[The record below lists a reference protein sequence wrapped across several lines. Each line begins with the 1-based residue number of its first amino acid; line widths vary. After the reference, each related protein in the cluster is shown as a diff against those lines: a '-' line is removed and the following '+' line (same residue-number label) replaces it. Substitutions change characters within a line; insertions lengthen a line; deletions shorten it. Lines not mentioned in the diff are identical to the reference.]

1 MKRIGRL
8 CSTGLLLAS
17 LAAGMAYAQ
26 ERGFGNPQDVKQPV
40 EVTAD
45 NLSVD
50 QATGKAVFSG
60 NVLVGQGTMRL
71 AADTV
76 AVQYDS
82 ADARRITGL
91 VATGHVT
98 LAAGNDAAEA
108 AQADYDVAS
117 GNVVLTGNVLLTQGQ
132 NVMAGERVVVN
143 LATGTAN
150 VSGRVRSVLQ
160 PGGQ

>member
-1 MKRIGRL
+1 MKRIERL
-8 CSTGLLLAS
+8 CSTGLLVAF
-17 LAAGMAYAQ
+17 LAAGLAHAQ
-26 ERGFGNPQDVKQPV
+26 ERGFGNAQDVKLPV

-50 QATGKAVFSG
+50 QATGKAIFSG
-60 NVLVGQGTMRL
+60 KVLVGQGTMRL
-71 AADTV
+71 AADKV
-76 AVQYDS
+76 AVVYGG
-82 ADARRITGL
+82 ADARRITAL
-91 VATGHVT
+91 EATGNVT
-98 LAAGNDAAEA
+98 LAAGEDAAEA
-108 AQADYDVAS
+108 EKADYDVAS

-132 NVMAGERVVVN
+132 NVMSGERVEVN